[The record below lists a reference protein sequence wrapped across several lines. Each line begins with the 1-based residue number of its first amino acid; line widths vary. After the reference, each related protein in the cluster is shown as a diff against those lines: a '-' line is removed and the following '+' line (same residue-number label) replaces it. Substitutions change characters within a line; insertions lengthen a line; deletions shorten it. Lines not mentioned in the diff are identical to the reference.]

1 MIINIIEFMIC
12 KYYNKI
18 VKYIRQNIKKKILI
32 DILMQNKNFHK
43 SKF

>member
-32 DILMQNKNFHK
+32 DILIKNSNLNNHK
-43 SKF
+43 F